1 MPAWVKA
8 SNTRC
13 ESTRPPSESRFAFI
27 RSGSTIIRSI
37 TPANLDSLGGLVDS
51 QRVLLALTQAGM
63 SREDA
68 YRAVQR
74 NAMAAWDGKGRF
86 SDLLKRDPEIARLLE
101 PQSIDGLF
109 DTAYHLKHVDT
120 IFRRV
125 FGE

>member
-1 MPAWVKA
+1 M
-8 SNTRC
+8 RD
-13 ESTRPPSESRFAFI
+13 
-27 RSGSTIIRSI
+27 
-37 TPANLDSLGGLVDS
+37 NLESLGGLVDS

-68 YRAVQR
+68 YRLVQGH
-74 NAMAAWDGKGRF
+74 AMAAWHGEGRF
-86 SDLLKRDPEIARLLE
+86 ADRLKADPGDHPPGR
-101 PQSIDGLF
+101 PQTIDGLF

>member
-1 MPAWVKA
+1 MIVYPE
-8 SNTRC
+8 RM
-13 ESTRPPSESRFAFI
+13 RR
-27 RSGSTIIRSI
+27 
-37 TPANLDSLGGLVDS
+37 NLESLGGLVDS

-74 NAMAAWDGKGRF
+74 NAMAVWHGEGRF
-86 SDLLKRDPEIARLLE
+86 PDLLKADPEITRYLAAE
-101 PQSIDGLF
+101 AIDALF

-125 FGE
+125 FGAA